1 MSELSMLIY
10 PWDVQADGADRVID
24 TVAGLGVDRLEI
36 ATAYHSAEVLSP
48 RRTDRVFVRAEANTV
63 HLPLADATFS
73 GLSIPQSTIAKSDP
87 ELYPQ
92 LRAAADA
99 SGIGLGGWGIAFHNT
114 RLALEAADAAIL
126 SCFGDRFTHG
136 LCATNP
142 ASRTYARELFAGLAA
157 TGLFDRLLAESVSYL
172 LQSHGHPHELWGAR
186 LDVLTCYLLS
196 LCFCEFCLAA
206 AGERGI
212 DGEALRSAVA
222 SELHRTWNA
231 PFPGGRT
238 ADAGQ
243 ELASLLLAWPDLAAY
258 ARMRL
263 DTVNS
268 LVAELVAASPVP
280 FTLSA
285 AVWGRPAPMNWLEGV
300 DLSASLATVDGFVLE
315 SYFPTAAEV
324 AAEIDHTQAVAARL
338 PQSAPLTVALT
349 LWPTHHANRADFLGK
364 IETVIASGVDRIALY
379 NYGTAT
385 ADTLSWVADAAS
397 LITDAASLIKGA
409 AR

>member
-10 PWDVQADGADRVID
+10 PWDVLADGADRVID
-24 TVAGLGVDRLEI
+24 TVASLGVDRLEI
-36 ATAYHSAEVLSP
+36 ATAYHSAEVISP

-63 HLPLADATFS
+63 HLPLADGTFS
-73 GLSIPQSTIAKSDP
+73 GLSIPRSSIAESSP

-92 LRAAADA
+92 LRASADNA
-99 SGIGLGGWGIAFHNT
+99 GIGLGGWGIAFHNT
-114 RLALEAADAAIL
+114 RLALEYPDAAIL

-142 ASRTYARELFAGLAA
+142 AARIYARELFAGIAA
-157 TGLFDRLLAESVSYL
+157 TGLFDRVLAESVSYL

-186 LDVLTCYLLS
+186 LDVLTRYLLS

-212 DGEALRSAVA
+212 DGAALRAAVA
-222 SELHRTWNA
+222 AELHRTWNA
-231 PFPGGRT
+231 PFVGGRL

-243 ELASLLLAWPDLAAY
+243 ELASLLVVWPDLAAY
-258 ARMRL
+258 TRMRL
-263 DTVNS
+263 DTVSS
-268 LVAELVAASPVP
+268 LVAELTAVSSVP
-280 FTLSA
+280 FVLSA

-315 SYFPTAAEV
+315 SYFPTAGEV
-324 AAEIDHTQAVAARL
+324 AAEIDHTQAVAARVSE
-338 PQSAPLTVALT
+338 PAPLTVALT
-349 LWPTHHANRADFLGK
+349 LWPSHHATRADFLGK
-364 IETVIASGVDRIALY
+364 IESVLASGIDRIALY

-385 ADTLSWVADAAS
+385 ADTLSWVADAAA
-397 LITDAASLIKGA
+397 LVKGGS
-409 AR
+409 R